1 MACPEGLGT
10 ARDERSES
18 RRFHDGLAD
27 AASSL
32 MEEARPAGLEPAAP
46 GLEGRCSYPPELR
59 ARVFYRKPNGDDRI
73 GSHEAPEDR
82 GRLTPSL
89 FFLWRPRRR
98 VDHRTPEPDHH
109 LFHVWSPHF
118 TSFVGSGLYL
128 LPGELS

>member
-46 GLEGRCSYPPELR
+46 GLEGRCSIQLSY
-59 ARVFYRKPNGDDRI
+59 
-73 GSHEAPEDR
+73 
-82 GRLTPSL
+82 GRNWKEVS
-89 FFLWRPRRR
+89 
-98 VDHRTPEPDHH
+98 V
-109 LFHVWSPHF
+109 
-118 TSFVGSGLYL
+118 
-128 LPGELS
+128 